1 MITLIKESHF
11 FLPNMT
17 WIQPPGYIHSMIT
30 QTWADQ
36 ALTVTWKSNL
46 GTTATPYAVS
56 AQKLKDNSKLYVR
69 AVNNQPSTVTLT
81 VTITGMNTKTSV
93 NVWTLSNTNLNA
105 ANTPSQPTNVS
116 PVQSTVNLASG
127 GGDITL
133 PVYSFVVLEFQAA

>member
-1 MITLIKESHF
+1 MIILIKELHF

-17 WIQPPGYIHSMIT
+17 WIQPPGYVHSMIT

-36 ALTVTWKSNL
+36 ALTVTLKSNL
-46 GTTATPYAVS
+46 GATATPYAVS
-56 AQKLKDNSKLYVR
+56 AQKLKDNSALYVR
-69 AVNNQPSTVTLT
+69 AVNNQPVTTTLT
-81 VTITGMNTKTSV
+81 IAITGMNTKTSV
-93 NVWTLSNTNLNA
+93 TVWTLSNTNLNA

-116 PVQSTVNLASG
+116 PVQSTVNMPSG